1 MLADPI
7 GTLAH
12 LQLGRALALSGDHIK
27 ARTAYQ
33 EFLARWKDA
42 EPAIPILKQAQAER
56 AKLR

>member
-1 MLADPI
+1 
-7 GTLAH
+7 
-12 LQLGRALALSGDHIK
+12 LALSGDHIK